1 MNSRNFDMVFVD
13 IKLELLHVLKKARWH
28 VQLFKHSARRWW
40 AELAEHYSR
49 YRALSLLLKH
59 PDVCCL
65 VFVSVFV
72 VYQLERE
79 SAEQHDE
86 GPAAVA
92 GVAEHCV
99 STLQLS
105 ANTVRFTSVC
115 YR

>member
-1 MNSRNFDMVFVD
+1 M
-13 IKLELLHVLKKARWH
+13 
-28 VQLFKHSARRWW
+28 
-40 AELAEHYSR
+40 
-49 YRALSLLLKH
+49 LS
-59 PDVCCL
+59 
-65 VFVSVFV
+65 VFVSVLV

-92 GVAEHCV
+92 GVTEHCD

-115 YR
+115 CRWYSVAILRNFHSRAVEHQLLMLFHTKNCSLDYSRTNWWYCPVVVTVFLLWTNSSN

>member
-1 MNSRNFDMVFVD
+1 MGTVGRTLHMQVLRFESVAEVARC
-13 IKLELLHVLKKARWH
+13 LL
-28 VQLFKHSARRWW
+28 SA
-40 AELAEHYSR
+40 
-49 YRALSLLLKH
+49 
-59 PDVCCL
+59 
-65 VFVSVFV
+65 FVSALVA
-72 VYQLERE
+72 YQLERE

-92 GVAEHCV
+92 GVAEHCD

>member
-1 MNSRNFDMVFVD
+1 MSRVD
-13 IKLELLHVLKKARWH
+13 RTLLQVPRFES
-28 VQLFKHSARRWW
+28 V
-40 AELAEHYSR
+40 AEVAWCL
-49 YRALSLLLKH
+49 LS
-59 PDVCCL
+59 
-65 VFVSVFV
+65 VFVSAFV

-92 GVAEHCV
+92 GVTEHCD

-115 YR
+115 CR